1 MTGADI
7 VGERLREHAQLLA
20 IVPVAKIM
28 GGRLG
33 LVAAPAILVRTISS
47 VDLDALKL
55 TGTKR
60 IVDRVSVTVRARD
73 YDEQIRLIIMIGEIA
88 ADRIPAI
95 GGTTDA
101 SIRSAGRGPDLEGPG
116 DSFEQA
122 QDFRVTFIRPAS

>member
-7 VGERLREHAQLLA
+7 VGERLREHEQLLEV
-20 IVPVAKIM
+20 VPVAKIM

-47 VDLDALKL
+47 IDLDALKL

-88 ADRIPAI
+88 ADLIPAI
-95 GGTTDA
+95 AGTTDA

-122 QDFRVTFIRPAS
+122 QDFRVSFTRPAS